1 MRTLIRAIVLAATCA
16 LTVACG
22 GGPAGPA
29 GTNSSGATIA
39 GTAGI
44 ASGKNTIRDS
54 INAPA
59 AGVTVTVSGTN
70 LSAVTNAAG
79 YFQLTGVP
87 SGNVRLQFRQ
97 SDIDATADL
106 TNVTGQQ
113 LVTIEVQLSGSSA
126 VIVSDTR
133 SEDKVTMCHRTD
145 GHGYHSITIDP
156 SAEPAH
162 RAHGDAKANERVPG
176 TQLQTFDQNCQP
188 VGPKVELEKRTN
200 GDDADSAPGP
210 TIEVGQTV
218 TWTYEVRNAGT
229 LPLTI
234 VSVVDDKGV
243 SVSCP
248 TMAVPVGQ
256 SVTCTGSGVA
266 TLGQY
271 ENTGTVTA
279 SSTAGTVTA
288 TDMSHYLGVT
298 PDDEQG
304 PKVELC
310 HKTGAGFYVLISVS
324 VSAEPAHMAHG
335 DGKIGDGVPGQ
346 TGKRF
351 GAGCSVQ

>member
-1 MRTLIRAIVLAATCA
+1 MRTLIRTIVLAAACA

-22 GGPAGPA
+22 GGPAGP
-29 GTNSSGATIA
+29 GSTNTSGATIA

-44 ASGKNTIRDS
+44 ASGKNSMRNS
-54 INAPA
+54 LSAPA

-87 SGNVRLQFRQ
+87 AGNVRLQFRQ
-97 SDIDATADL
+97 SDIDASADVP
-106 TNVTGQQ
+106 NVTGQQ

-133 SEDKVTMCHRTD
+133 SEDKITMCHRTD
-145 GHGYHSITIDP
+145 GHGYHSITVDP

-162 RAHGDAKANERVPG
+162 RAHGDAKVNERVPG
-176 TQLQTFDQNCQP
+176 TQLQTFDQNCQA

-200 GDDADSAPGP
+200 GDEADSAPGP
-210 TIEVGQTV
+210 TIEVGKTV
-218 TWTYEVRNAGT
+218 TWTYEVRNTGT

-234 VSVVDDKGV
+234 VSVTDDKGV

-248 TMAVPVGQ
+248 TMSVPVGQ

-271 ENTGTVTA
+271 ENTGTVSA

-288 TDMSHYLGVT
+288 SDMSHYLGVT

-310 HKTGAGFYVLISVS
+310 HRTGNGSYHLISVS
-324 VSAEPAHMAHG
+324 VSAEPAHRAHG
-335 DGKIGDGVPGQ
+335 DGKVGDAVPGQ
-346 TGKRF
+346 AGKTF

>member
-1 MRTLIRAIVLAATCA
+1 MRILLPTIALATCV

-22 GGPAGPA
+22 GGPAAPA
-29 GTNSSGATIA
+29 NTNTSGATIA

-44 ASGKNTIRDS
+44 ASGTSSMGDS
-54 INAPA
+54 SSSPA

-70 LSAVTNAAG
+70 LSAVSNASG

-97 SDIDATADL
+97 SGIDASADVP
-106 TNVTGQQ
+106 NVTGQQ
-113 LVTIEVQLSGSSA
+113 LVTIEVQLNGSTA
-126 VIVSDTR
+126 VITSDTR
-133 SEDKVTMCHRTD
+133 SEDKITMCHRTD

-156 SAEPAH
+156 SAESAH
-162 RAHGDAKANERVPG
+162 RGHGDAKVGERVPG
-176 TQLQTFDQNCQP
+176 TTLQTFDQNCQP
-188 VGPKVELEKRTN
+188 TGPKVELEKRTN

-210 TIEVGQTV
+210 SIEVGKTV

-229 LPLTI
+229 IPLTI
-234 VSVVDDKGV
+234 VTIVDNKGV

-248 TMAVPVGQ
+248 TMSVPVGQ

-271 ENTGTVTA
+271 QNEGTVTA
-279 SSTAGTVTA
+279 SSTLGNVTA
-288 TDMSHYLGVT
+288 SDLSHYLGVT

-310 HKTGAGFYVLISVS
+310 HKTGNGSYHLISVS
-324 VSAEPAHMAHG
+324 VSAEPAHRAHG
-335 DGKIGDGVPGQ
+335 DAKVGEAVPGQ
-346 TGKRF
+346 AGKTF
-351 GAGCSVQ
+351 GASCSVQ

>member
-1 MRTLIRAIVLAATCA
+1 MRTLIRTIVLATCA

-22 GGPAGPA
+22 GGPAGP
-29 GTNSSGATIA
+29 GSTNTSGATIA

-44 ASGKNTIRDS
+44 ASGTSSMGDS
-54 INAPA
+54 SSSPA

-70 LSAVTNAAG
+70 LSAVTNGAG

-97 SDIDATADL
+97 SGIDASADVP
-106 TNVTGQQ
+106 NVTGQQ

-133 SEDKVTMCHRTD
+133 SEDKITMCHRTD

-156 SAEPAH
+156 SAESAH
-162 RAHGDAKANERVPG
+162 RGHGDAKVNERVPG

-188 VGPKVELEKRTN
+188 VGPKVELVKSTN

-210 TIEVGQTV
+210 TIEVGKTV
-218 TWTYEVRNAGT
+218 TWTYEVRNTGT

-234 VSVVDDKGV
+234 VSVTDDKGV

-248 TMAVPVGQ
+248 TLLVPVGQ

-288 TDMSHYLGVT
+288 TDVSHYLGVT

-310 HKTGAGFYVLISVS
+310 HRTGNGSYHLISVS
-324 VSAEPAHMAHG
+324 VSAEPAHRAHG
-335 DGKIGDGVPGQ
+335 DGKIGDAVPGQ
-346 TGKRF
+346 TGKTF
-351 GAGCSVQ
+351 GTGCSVQ